1 MENKN
6 TKIRV
11 FVLGDL
17 IAGKSIVIDDQQGH
31 YLVHVMRLK
40 IGDSILLF
48 NGRDGEFRASISA
61 MKKQNVTLLIEE
73 QTRVFKATK
82 ELVLFLPV
90 IKKQAF
96 EYALQKA
103 TECGATKIYPVQTE
117 YTDIPKVNIERA
129 QLIVGEAAE
138 QCRRLDVPE
147 VFEIKKLKESI
158 NTDFKDKVIYAG
170 AEDGRG
176 SSIDKAFSADSTPA
190 LLIGPEGGFS
200 PKEFEQLADVKNVK
214 FIDLGER
221 ILKAET
227 AVVSGLTLI
236 NFMRDKS

>member
-11 FVLGDL
+11 FVSGDL
-17 IAGKSIVIDDQQGH
+17 VIGKSIMLDDQQGH

-40 IGDSILLF
+40 IGDGLLLF
-48 NGRDGEFRASISA
+48 NGRDGEFRATVSGI
-61 MKKQNVTLLIEE
+61 KKQDVMLLIEE
-73 QTRVFKATK
+73 QTRAFKATE

-96 EYALQKA
+96 DYALQKA
-103 TECGATKIYPVQTE
+103 TECGVTKIYPIQTD
-117 YTDIPKVNIERA
+117 YTDIPKLNIERA
-129 QLIVGEAAE
+129 QLIVQEAAE
-138 QCRRLDVPE
+138 QCRRLDAPQ
-147 VFEIKKLKESI
+147 VFGLKKFKESI
-158 NTDFKDKVIYAG
+158 NTDFKNKVIYTG

-176 SSIDKAFSADSTPA
+176 QSLDKVFSSSETPA

-200 PKEFEQLADVKNVK
+200 PKEFEQLAEISNVK

-236 NFMRDKS
+236 NFLRK